1 MTSCDILIIG
11 AGIIGNLLCF
21 ALKDTN
27 YKIILCDKTNFAN
40 SHREDN
46 RAIAL
51 NRASMQ
57 ILSTLKLWPMLA
69 KKATPIHEIQV
80 FKQQAFGAT
89 RLLGEK
95 NNPLGTV
102 IPMRDLQA
110 SIDTKPCNIMHAE
123 LVHYA
128 SKTKTATLKGLQKS
142 FTVKTKLIV
151 GSDGTNS
158 NLSKFVNLIREKYTY
173 QQTALTTTITLK
185 RPHKFT
191 AIELF
196 TQEGPLALLPLGK
209 KAVSLVWCMRHAKAE
224 KLLNKD
230 QAYILQALQTA
241 IGYRL
246 GRIVSAYPLQCYP
259 LSQFFMPHVVQDEI
273 VFIGNA
279 AQTLHPVA
287 AQGLNLGIRD
297 VAMLAQ
303 TIIQN
308 GLNPKS
314 LALYQDLRTKDRQ
327 IIRQATHFLA
337 EFFTTTS
344 FLQPVSSLVLSCL
357 DQSTLLKALL
367 VQYASGFGSYPS
379 ADLACGIPLGEVLHE
394 I

>member
-1 MTSCDILIIG
+1 MLNSVEKNIRPQPDKILVDI
-11 AGIIGNLLCF
+11 AE
-21 ALKDTN
+21 
-27 YKIILCDKTNFAN
+27 Y
-40 SHREDN
+40 
-46 RAIAL
+46 AL
-51 NRASMQ
+51 NYSVKSELALETAYYCLLDT
-57 ILSTLKLWPMLA
+57 LSCGFLA
-69 KKATPIHEIQV
+69 LTYPACSK
-80 FKQQAFGAT
+80 
-89 RLLGEK
+89 LLG
-95 NNPLGTV
+95 PIVAGTV
-102 IPMRDLQA
+102 VPQGARVPGTSFELDPVLAAFNIGTMIRWLDFN
-110 SIDTKPCNIMHAE
+110 DTWLAAEWGHPSDNLGAILAVADYCNRQ
-123 LVHYA
+123 
-128 SKTKTATLKGLQKS
+128 LQKS

-308 GLNPKS
+308 GLNPK
-314 LALYQDLRTKDRQ
+314 Y
-327 IIRQATHFLA
+327 I
-337 EFFTTTS
+337 
-344 FLQPVSSLVLSCL
+344 
-357 DQSTLLKALL
+357 
-367 VQYASGFGSYPS
+367 
-379 ADLACGIPLGEVLHE
+379 
-394 I
+394 